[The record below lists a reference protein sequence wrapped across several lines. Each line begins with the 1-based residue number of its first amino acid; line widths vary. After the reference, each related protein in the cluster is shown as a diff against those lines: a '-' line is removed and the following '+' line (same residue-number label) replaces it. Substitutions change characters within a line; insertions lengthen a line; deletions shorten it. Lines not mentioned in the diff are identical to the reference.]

1 MSRTFD
7 LISFGEGE
15 TYTVTLGTPLFQYGY
30 EGTHDIIP
38 RIDSIQEWTDLHCEG
53 DYIILVTS
61 VAFKLEKDAFIF
73 KLKYG

>member
-1 MSRTFD
+1 MRTFD

-15 TYTVTLGTPLFQYGY
+15 TYTVKLGSPLFQ
-30 EGTHDIIP
+30 EGIAGPNIIP
-38 RIDSIQEWTDLHCEG
+38 KIDRIQEWADSHCEG

-61 VAFKLEKDAFIF
+61 VSFKLAKDAMIF